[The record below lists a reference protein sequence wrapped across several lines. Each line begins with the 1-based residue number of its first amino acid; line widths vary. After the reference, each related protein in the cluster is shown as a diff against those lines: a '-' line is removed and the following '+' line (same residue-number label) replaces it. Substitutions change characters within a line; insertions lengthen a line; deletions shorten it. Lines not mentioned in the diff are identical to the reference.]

1 MLWISIHVS
10 LGVLLIF
17 ESLCVVLLM
26 TVRLLPFFACPFWVD
41 YVLMHPYSRKAH
53 VGFINSFIN
62 SCFPL
67 RSLFFLVW
75 ISLLFCKD
83 LLALLLFFLALWF
96 PLFPFWFPFLWS
108 WNLSSALLMLLKLV
122 SSVVFSL
129 SDDIQHRSPT
139 FTQQ

>member
-53 VGFINSFIN
+53 VGFLN
-62 SCFPL
+62 SCFPFW
-67 RSLFFLVW
+67 SLFILRLVV
-75 ISLLFCKD
+75 SLCMD

-96 PLFPFWFPFLWS
+96 PLFPFWLPFLWS

-122 SSVVFSL
+122 SSVVSSL